1 VPNRVRVPAPNRS
14 ASGRPSAKGGSSRL
28 RLLVLAVAVLGVVG
42 LGSTLGYRAL
52 RNSSLFAMHD
62 VVVTG
67 ANPALTAQ
75 VQTAVRASVG
85 NHSLLAL
92 GSSQVARS
100 VTTNVPG
107 VHSAK
112 VDRDFP
118 STLRV
123 TVVPE
128 RPVAIAVSGHDRV
141 VVSATGRVLA
151 IIGRRSRPPN
161 LPHIGLPGH
170 GVPKLGARIER
181 PSLLAQLAAVAAIP
195 EHFGAPVGWV
205 RQDPDAGI
213 ELELH
218 WPHLLI
224 RLGPAVDLREKLRA
238 ARLVMR
244 AYPTIEQRSLLN
256 YVDVSAPAR
265 PAVMPKTADP
275 TTLSLVPSTT
285 ADAGATS
292 DTTDTTT
299 TSTTTSTT
307 PSTSTNP

>member
-1 VPNRVRVPAPNRS
+1 
-14 ASGRPSAKGGSSRL
+14 
-28 RLLVLAVAVLGVVG
+28 VLGVAVIAVVG

-52 RNSSLFAMHD
+52 RDSSLFAMHD
-62 VVVTG
+62 VVVSG

-75 VQTAVRASVG
+75 VQRAVRASVG
-85 NHSLLAL
+85 DHSLLAL
-92 GSSQVARS
+92 ASSQVASS
-100 VTTNVPG
+100 VTADVPG
-107 VHSAK
+107 VHATR

-128 RPVAIAVSGHDRV
+128 RPVAVAVSGHDRV

-151 IIGRRSRPPN
+151 IIGRRSRPPS

-170 GVPKLGARIER
+170 GVPRLGARIER
-181 PSLLAQLAAVAAIP
+181 PALLAQLAAVAAIP

-224 RLGPAVDLREKLRA
+224 RLGPAVDLREKLQA

-285 ADAGATS
+285 TDTGATS
-292 DTTDTTT
+292 DATGSSDTTT
-299 TSTTTSTT
+299 TSTTTTAMTSTT